1 MFSGSLGQNTSRFLY
16 FLAQFLFTT
25 SETGLDFYDRKVNV
39 RIALRV
45 SEQFPPPPAGGAS
58 VPTQEKKKT

>member
-1 MFSGSLGQNTSRFLY
+1 MFSGSLGQNTSRFFS

-39 RIALRV
+39 RIALGV
-45 SEQFPPPPAGGAS
+45 SEQL
-58 VPTQEKKKT
+58 

>member
-1 MFSGSLGQNTSRFLY
+1 MFSGSLGQNTSRFFY

-25 SETGLDFYDRKVNV
+25 RETELDFYDQKVNV

-45 SEQFPPPPAGGAS
+45 SEQL
-58 VPTQEKKKT
+58 